1 MILKL
6 RKRHRMMWV
15 LIALFIPAA
24 FVISLLARPEPIADA
39 STQMGESTT
48 TKVKDLAQEENLKAW
63 LSKDELGAHFI
74 EIELKKAVQHP
85 LANFYL
91 GKEEAA
97 DIKSYRLLG
106 GVGAQGRQRFVL
118 DSVALSSPTNY
129 LLQYDPVR
137 QEKIYTVQL
146 DMQ

>member
-24 FVISLLARPEPIADA
+24 FVISLMARPEPVAA
-39 STQMGESTT
+39 TSTLMGESPT

-74 EIELKKAVQHP
+74 ELELKKAAQHP
-85 LANFYL
+85 LASFYL

-106 GVGAQGRQRFVL
+106 GVGAQGRQRFAL

>member
-1 MILKL
+1 MV
-6 RKRHRMMWV
+6 WV

-24 FVISLLARPEPIADA
+24 FVISLLARPAPIVDT

-48 TKVKDLAQEENLKAW
+48 IKVKDLAQEENLKAW
-63 LSKDELGAHFI
+63 LSKDELGTHFI
-74 EIELKKAVQHP
+74 EIELKKAMQHP

-91 GKEEAA
+91 GKEKAA

-106 GVGAQGRQRFVL
+106 GVGAQGRQRFAL
-118 DSVALSSPTNY
+118 DSVALSSPINY

-137 QEKIYTVQL
+137 KEKIYTVQL